1 MKRVVQSH
9 RTKRDGLNLTLK
21 ILSFSFAYS
30 SVVLNGWSSDQHHQ
44 HWLGIYKSLVPTPDL
59 LETLE
64 REPSSPSLNS
74 FCRWFWYMLIFEN
87 HCSSLWASHVELV
100 GKNLP
105 ANAGGVR
112 DEGSI
117 PGSGRFP
124 GGGHG
129 NPLQYSCLE
138 NPMNKGD
145 LWATVHRVIKSRTW
159 LKRLST
165 QARSSL

>member
-9 RTKRDGLNLTLK
+9 RTKRGGLNLTLK
-21 ILSFSFAYS
+21 ILSLSLAYS

-44 HWLGIYKSLVPTPDL
+44 HWLGIYKLLGPTPDL

-64 REPSSPSLNS
+64 REPGSPSLNS

-105 ANAGGVR
+105 ARAGDWEMGVQPLGQK
-112 DEGSI
+112 DPLEESMATHSSI
-117 PGSGRFP
+117 FSWRILWTEEP
-124 GGGHG
+124 GGLQSMGSQRVGHDWSG
-129 NPLQYSCLE
+129 
-138 NPMNKGD
+138 
-145 LWATVHRVIKSRTW
+145 
-159 LKRLST
+159 
-165 QARSSL
+165 